1 MACRHSSRNGSVRVV
16 LYLRVST
23 GRQDHSIESQR
34 AELTRLIEKRSDHKI
49 VAEYLDEAIS
59 GDDTDR
65 RVGFLQMRDDAKTDK
80 FDKVLVWD
88 QDRFGRFDLID
99 GGHYIRPFRQGGIV
113 LETIAQGLVDWEDL
127 TGQLI
132 YSVNQIGKAQFLRDL
147 ARNTCRGMLSSAR
160 DGRAGTG
167 GPSPFGYRSKEG
179 KVWIVEDEAKTV
191 RLIFRLYLAPGGSLR
206 GVVVELN
213 RRGIKTPRGKKWRA
227 SNVRTILVRRKYTGS
242 FVYGDRNGGKYFSM
256 RDGEVIPRRKSDKVT
271 ASDPIIHPDKFEA
284 IIDQRTF
291 DRAQAKLNDGKG
303 DTAPKTAR
311 QYLLS
316 GLVRCGDCGG
326 GMDGRTRSSGP
337 LYACRTYNQTG
348 STACHCN
355 TIREAPL
362 VSVVAKMIQD
372 RYLSETALDQL
383 RRKIEAKLA
392 KADRGPS
399 KRDLDRLRREIE
411 SLDQK
416 IERGAE
422 RVLEVPEDLLPTIYR
437 KLQDLRS
444 QRDRLKAELEA
455 LTSREKRSGG
465 RDGSEVDQ
473 VIEAL
478 RSLGEALSQAST
490 ADTKRLLAS
499 IISRIELHFAEG
511 TGRRKRDF
519 THGTIYV
526 RPDAGEN
533 RETRPDGV
541 THMYNKG
548 PILEQVAV
556 TTSPPGSG
564 GEFIGNRRLCRKR
577 LVGGF

>member
-1 MACRHSSRNGSVRVV
+1 MACRHSSRNGSVRVA

-23 GRQDHSIESQR
+23 DRQDHSIGDQR
-34 AELTRLIEKRSDHKI
+34 SELTRLIERRSDHKI

-65 RVGFLQMRDDAKTDK
+65 RVGFLQMRDDAQSGR

-99 GGHYIRPFRQGGIV
+99 GGHYIRPFRQAGV
-113 LETIAQGLVDWEDL
+113 QLETIAQGLVDWEDL

-147 ARNTCRGMLSSAR
+147 SRNTVRGLISSAR
-160 DGRAGTG
+160 EGRAGTG
-167 GPSPFGYRSKEG
+167 GPSPFGYRSKDG
-179 KVWIVEDEAKTV
+179 VVWIVEDEAKIV

-227 SNVRTILVRRKYTGS
+227 SNVRAILKRRKYTGT
-242 FVYGDRNGGKYFSM
+242 FVYGDRNGGKYFAM
-256 RDGEVIPRRKSDKVT
+256 RDGEVIPRRKSDKVV
-271 ASDPIIHPDKFEA
+271 ASDPITHPDHFEA
-284 IIDQRTF
+284 IIDQQTF
-291 DRAQAKLNDGKG
+291 DRAQAKLNNGKG

-337 LYACRTYNQTG
+337 IYACRTYNQTG
-348 STACHCN
+348 STTCHCN

-372 RYLSETALDQL
+372 RYLSETSLDRL

-392 KADRGPS
+392 KQDRGPS
-399 KRDLDRLRREIE
+399 RRDLDRLRREIE

-416 IERGAE
+416 IDRGAE
-422 RVLEVPEDLLPTIYR
+422 RVLEVPDDLLPTIYR
-437 KLQDLRS
+437 KLEDLRS
-444 QRDRLKAELEA
+444 RRDGLKAELQS

-478 RSLGEALSQAST
+478 RSLGEALSQASP

-499 IISRIELHFAEG
+499 VVSRIELHFTEG
-511 TGRRKRDF
+511 KDKQKRDF

-526 RPDAGEN
+526 RPDAGGN
-533 RETRPDGV
+533 RETGPDDV
-541 THMYNKG
+541 THLYNKG
-548 PILEQVAV
+548 PFLTCMAV
-556 TTSPPGSG
+556 TSDLP
-564 GEFIGNRRLCRKR
+564 
-577 LVGGF
+577 